1 MDKLTPQARSLN
13 MSKIRAKNTKPELM
27 VRRILWKM
35 GYRYRLHKA
44 LLPGKPDI
52 FIPRIK
58 TAVFIHGCF
67 WHQHEGCK
75 RSFMPKSNLDY
86 WKNKLKNNV
95 LRFDKVKEE
104 LTAAGFKVVVIWECE
119 TKNKEQLI
127 DLIKKYLND

>member
-27 VRRILWKM
+27 VRSILWKM
-35 GYRYRLHKA
+35 GYRYRLHKPS
-44 LLPGKPDI
+44 LPGKPDI
-52 FIPRIK
+52 FIPSIK

-86 WKNKLKNNV
+86 WENKLKNNV
-95 LRFDKVKEE
+95 LRFDKVEEE

-119 TKNKEQLI
+119 TKNKGQLI

>member
-27 VRRILWKM
+27 VRRILWNM

-44 LLPGKPDI
+44 SLPGKPDI
-52 FIPRIK
+52 YIPSIK

-104 LTAAGFKVVVIWECE
+104 LTAAGFKVVVVWECE